1 MFNTLK
7 GDFIKPSDLVERFR
21 DFCIKEKAVRECWL
35 LHCSFLIK
43 QLWSLDKG
51 AMTPKSFA
59 NFVRL
64 TEHFLFQN
72 KHVWKTFLCQNRRML
87 WSSPNNSSDVQ
98 RRRDQGQGSLSLT
111 MTMSPAWG
119 SAGDRTATGQPG
131 HRSAIGVWSP
141 VNSASMSS
149 LSLSDSF
156 SHFTESLLTHKSPP
170 HSHFIF
176 IAYSS
181 HHGYFMTLLSF
192 RGFLW
197 KKIQPIFLLN

>member
-1 MFNTLK
+1 MIFALK
-7 GDFIKPSDLVERFR
+7 RKLFVSVGCCIAAFQLSSSD
-21 DFCIKEKAVRECWL
+21 
-35 LHCSFLIK
+35 
-43 QLWSLDKG
+43 
-51 AMTPKSFA
+51 
-59 NFVRL
+59 
-64 TEHFLFQN
+64 
-72 KHVWKTFLCQNRRML
+72 L

-170 HSHFIF
+170 HSHFIL

-192 RGFLW
+192 WCFLW